1 MGVSDNIRE
10 LRKREGL
17 TQTDLARLLGVTKES
32 VCRWEKGHSAIR
44 DRHIT
49 RMTELFNVRRDD
61 LLGDGMGLA
70 TRASLNRQGLGER
83 RIQPNR
89 IPVFKIGR
97 SVHGTSLQS
106 YMNAEAPADIATR
119 HPKSFFVRMGG
130 QEMSRLYPEGCFLLI
145 DPNTSPWNGCS
156 VAALVDGRNIVIRR
170 YISGNDTAILSSHS
184 FQTASPDLML
194 NRRRVRILGVVVW
207 YQASHDVM
215 DA

>member
-17 TQTDLARLLGVTKES
+17 TQADLARLLGVTKES

-61 LLGDGMGLA
+61 LLGDDMGLA

-106 YMNAEAPADIATR
+106 YTNAEAPADIATR

-170 YISGNDTAILSSHS
+170 YISGNDTVILSSHS
-184 FQTASPDLML
+184 FQAASPDLML